1 MRGGTSILI
10 RVTPIGN
17 LTDYDVFCVLQAALY
32 YESPAAKVVEI
43 VRDPRLKGSHLGAV
57 EKVRLTAD
65 MEGVDG
71 ARRERDVVQYYQYSA
86 DMVSLFLIFS
96 YGQLE

>member
-1 MRGGTSILI
+1 M
-10 RVTPIGN
+10 GN
-17 LTDYDVFCVLQAALY
+17 WTDVVFCVLQAALY

-86 DMVSLFLIFS
+86 DMVSLFLVFLVFLVILVIVS
-96 YGQLE
+96 VWAT

>member
-1 MRGGTSILI
+1 MCFVHS
-10 RVTPIGN
+10 
-17 LTDYDVFCVLQAALY
+17 QAALY
-32 YESPAAKVVEI
+32 YEAPAAKVVEI

-86 DMVSLFLIFS
+86 DMVSLFFYFFWLFWLFWLSYS
-96 YGQLE
+96 YGQLD

>member
-1 MRGGTSILI
+1 MCS
-10 RVTPIGN
+10 
-17 LTDYDVFCVLQAALY
+17 QAALY

-86 DMVSLFLIFS
+86 DMVSLFLVFLVILVILVIVS
-96 YGQLE
+96 VWAT

>member
-1 MRGGTSILI
+1 M
-10 RVTPIGN
+10 
-17 LTDYDVFCVLQAALY
+17 
-32 YESPAAKVVEI
+32 EI

-86 DMVSLFLIFS
+86 DMVSLVLVIFG
-96 YGQLE
+96 YFGYFGYRIRMGN

>member
-1 MRGGTSILI
+1 MYS
-10 RVTPIGN
+10 
-17 LTDYDVFCVLQAALY
+17 QAALY

-86 DMVSLFLIFS
+86 DMVSLFFRLFWLFWLFWLS
-96 YGQLE
+96 YPYGQHD